1 MDNDVTQCV
10 VNDWVLAKLPALM
23 RAELFRRPLPEPD
36 PLPLSAGLET
46 VREQVVGAI
55 LASLREQFDPFDPP
69 TGPPDTEL
77 VGKLVARGVAQGLE
91 AVLAI
96 EKRGL
101 AQSRS
106 TVSLLEKACQ
116 HV

>member
-1 MDNDVTQCV
+1 
-10 VNDWVLAKLPALM
+10 LPALM

-36 PLPLSAGLET
+36 PLP
-46 VREQVVGAI
+46 
-55 LASLREQFDPFDPP
+55 AS
-69 TGPPDTEL
+69 
-77 VGKLVARGVAQGLE
+77 